1 MLEAPEHFLEDV
13 FLTQSDALGGM
24 LTDQLTRVTK
34 RIIREEDAR
43 EINDRIWSLWATAPR
58 GRATRSKCGL
68 ADAALVLSS
77 NPLRH
82 VFNVLGNHM
91 NFGLENLGP
100 LAAAL
105 HC

>member
-43 EINDRIWSLWATAPR
+43 EINDRTGP
-58 GRATRSKCGL
+58 CGL
-68 ADAALVLSS
+68 PHHAVE
-77 NPLRH
+77 R
-82 VFNVLGNHM
+82 
-91 NFGLENLGP
+91 
-100 LAAAL
+100 LAANAGWL
-105 HC
+105 MPPWFCRQIFCGTFSMDLGTT